1 MAKLDISGFNEFTD
15 LLLKQD
21 KIAMEA
27 VPEMLVGAGEVVK
40 EVLVQSIIQNNFTK
54 SGKRAFGDLKA
65 SIKVTKIKKKGEEK
79 YVEAYPMG
87 KNRKGVRNATKGF
100 VLNYGRTNMD
110 AKPWFS
116 DAQSEAVEAGENEMC
131 KIWEAK
137 QREGR

>member
-27 VPEMLVGAGEVVK
+27 VPEMLEGAGEVVK
-40 EVLVQSIIQNNFTK
+40 EILVQSIIQKNFTK

-87 KNRKGVRNATKGF
+87 TDRKRVKNATKGF
-100 VLNYGRTNMD
+100 VLNYGRSNMD

-116 DAQSEAVEAGENEMC
+116 DAQAKAVEAGENEMRR
-131 KIWEAK
+131 IWEAK

>member
-1 MAKLDISGFNEFTD
+1 MAKLELSGFNEFTD

-27 VPEMLVGAGEVVK
+27 VPEMLEGAGKVVK
-40 EVLVQSIIQNNFTK
+40 EVLTQSIIQKNFTK

-65 SIKVTKIKKKGEEK
+65 SIGVTKIQGDGTEK
-79 YVEAYPMG
+79 YVAVYPLG
-87 KNRKGVRNATKGF
+87 TDRKGIRNADKGF
-100 VLNYGRTNMD
+100 VLNFGRSHMD

-116 DAQSEAVEAGENEMC
+116 DAQSKAVEAGENEMRR
-131 KIWEAK
+131 IWEAK

>member
-1 MAKLDISGFNEFTD
+1 MAKLELSGFNEFSD

-27 VPEMLVGAGEVVK
+27 VPEMLKGAGEVAK
-40 EVLVQSIIQNNFTK
+40 DILTQSIIQKNFTK

-65 SIKVTKIKKKGEEK
+65 SMKVTKIKKKGDEK
-79 YVEAYPMG
+79 HVEVYPMG
-87 KNRKGVRNATKGF
+87 TDRKGVRNATKGF
-100 VLNYGRTNMD
+100 VLNYGRSNMD

-116 DAQSEAVEAGENEMC
+116 DAQTKVVEEGENEMR

>member
-27 VPEMLVGAGEVVK
+27 VPEMLEGAGEVVK
-40 EVLVQSIIQNNFTK
+40 QILVQSIIEKNFTK

-65 SIKVTKIKKKGEEK
+65 SIGVTKTQGKGDEQ
-79 YVEAYPMG
+79 YVEVYPMG
-87 KNRKGVRNATKGF
+87 TDRKGVDNAKKGF
-100 VLNYGRTNMD
+100 VLNFGRSNMA

-116 DAQSEAVEAGENEMC
+116 DVKGKIADAGANEMRR
-131 KIWEAK
+131 IWEAK

>member
-27 VPEMLVGAGEVVK
+27 VPEMIKGAGEVVK
-40 EVLVQSIIQNNFTK
+40 QVLTQSIIQKNFTK

-65 SIKVTKIKKKGEEK
+65 SIGVSKIQGKGEEK
-79 YVEAYPMG
+79 YVEVYPMG
-87 KNRKGVRNATKGF
+87 TDRKGVSNATKGF
-100 VLNYGRTNMD
+100 VLNYGRSHMD

-116 DAQSEAVEAGENEMC
+116 DAQTKAVEAGENEMRR
-131 KIWEAK
+131 IWEMK

>member
-27 VPEMLVGAGEVVK
+27 VPEMIKGAGEVVK
-40 EVLVQSIIQNNFTK
+40 QVLTESIIQKNFTK

-65 SIKVTKIKKKGEEK
+65 SIKVTKIKGKDDEK
-79 YVEAYPMG
+79 RVEVYPMG
-87 KNRKGVRNATKGF
+87 KDRKGIRNATKGF

-110 AKPWFS
+110 ARPWFS
-116 DAQSEAVEAGENEMC
+116 DAQEMAVEAGENEMRR
-131 KIWEAK
+131 IWEAK

>member
-21 KIAMEA
+21 KIATEA
-27 VPEMLVGAGEVVK
+27 VPEMLESAGKVVK
-40 EVLVQSIIQNNFTK
+40 EVLTESIIQKNFTK

-65 SIKVTKIKKKGEEK
+65 SIKVTKIKGKGEEK
-79 YVEAYPMG
+79 YVEVYPMG
-87 KNRKGVRNATKGF
+87 TDRKGVSNATKGF
-100 VLNYGRTNMD
+100 VLNYGRSHMD

-116 DAQSEAVEAGENEMC
+116 DAQTKAVEAGENEMRR
-131 KIWEAK
+131 IWEAK

>member
-1 MAKLDISGFNEFTD
+1 MAKLDVSGFNEFTD

-27 VPEMLVGAGEVVK
+27 VPEMLKGAGEVVK
-40 EVLVQSIIQNNFTK
+40 EVLTQSIIQKNFTK
-54 SGKRAFGDLKA
+54 SGKRAFGDLKT
-65 SIKVTKIKKKGEEK
+65 SIRATKIKGKDDEK
-79 YVEAYPMG
+79 HVEVYPMG
-87 KNRKGVRNATKGF
+87 KDRKGIRNATKGF
-100 VLNYGRTNMD
+100 VLNYGRSNMD

-116 DAQSEAVEAGENEMC
+116 DAQSKAVEAGENEMR